1 MEINNMT
8 MTEVRARLAEIR
20 TLIEGNDNIDAD
32 ALTEEVRQLKERQR
46 ELENQAESRRRLMS
60 EVEGSD
66 TVIRNFGDPEQN
78 VDERTYDASSPE
90 YRTAWLKNLALD
102 AKGNRMFG
110 ELTEVEE
117 RAFNFVTTNTPQVVP
132 TEILDRIVELVD
144 NDSPIYDDA
153 RKENLT
159 AGFVIARHKSTDAGD
174 AKKTGEGVANDD
186 EQDTFDELKLP
197 GVEIKKHITMSRQM
211 QFQSISAFENWVV
224 SHLAAR
230 IRVAK
235 ENYILEQLATTTAGM
250 DAGNKVTGTALTD
263 DEIRKV
269 FALLRGTGARVLYA
283 NNNFIWNTLAGVKDE
298 DGNKLFQPSSMVDPI
313 IEGRVYGSAVKK
325 DENIPDDTF
334 YVGYPKSIIA
344 NEFIAFDITPQI
356 EAKTLNRIFVGYSLF
371 DAGLEDPKAF
381 AKWSKAG
388 E

>member
-1 MEINNMT
+1 MEIKNMT
-8 MTEVRARLAEIR
+8 MAEVRARMAEVR
-20 TLIEGNDNIDAD
+20 TLLDSNDNIDVD
-32 ALTEEVRQLKERQR
+32 ALTEEVRQLKERQK
-46 ELENQAESRRRLMS
+46 ELETQAETRRRLMS
-60 EVEGSD
+60 EVEGSE
-66 TVIRNFGDPEQN
+66 TVVRTFGDPEQQ
-78 VDERTYDASSPE
+78 VEEREFDASSPE

-102 AKGNRMFG
+102 DKGNRMFG
-110 ELTEVEE
+110 ELTEVEQ

-144 NDSPIYDDA
+144 NDSPILDDA
-153 RKENLT
+153 RTEHLA
-159 AGFVIARHKSTDAGD
+159 AGFTIARHKSIDAGD

-186 EQDTFDELKLP
+186 EKDTFDELKLV
-197 GVEIKKHITMSRQM
+197 GYEFKKHITMSRQM

-235 ENYILEQLATTTAGM
+235 ENYILEQLDTTTAGM
-250 DAGNKVTGTALTD
+250 DTANKVTGTALTD

-269 FALLRGTGARVLYA
+269 FALLRGSGERVLYA
-283 NNNFIWNTLAGVKDE
+283 NNNFIWGTLAGIKDE
-298 DGNKLFQPSSMVDPI
+298 EGNKLFQPSSMVDPI
-313 IEGRVYGSAVKK
+313 VEGRVYGSAVKK

-344 NEFIAFDITPQI
+344 NEFIPFDITPQI

>member
-1 MEINNMT
+1 
-8 MTEVRARLAEIR
+8 
-20 TLIEGNDNIDAD
+20 
-32 ALTEEVRQLKERQR
+32 
-46 ELENQAESRRRLMS
+46 MS

-78 VDERTYDASSPE
+78 VEERTYDASSPE

-102 AKGNRMFG
+102 AQGNRMFG
-110 ELTEVEE
+110 ELTEVEQ

-132 TEILDRIVELVD
+132 TEILNRIVELTD
-144 NDSPIYDDA
+144 NDSPILDDA
-153 RKENLT
+153 KTEHFT
-159 AGFVIARHKSTDAGD
+159 AGFTIPRHKSTDAGD
-174 AKKTGEGVANDD
+174 AKKTGEGLANDD
-186 EQDTFDELKLP
+186 EEDTFDELKLT
-197 GVEIKKHITMSRQM
+197 GEEIKKHIKMSRQM
-211 QFQSISAFENWVV
+211 QFMSIDAFENWVV
-224 SHLAAR
+224 GHLSAR

-269 FALLRGTGARVLYA
+269 FGLLRGKGERVLYA
-283 NNNFIWNTLAGVKDE
+283 NNDFIWNTLAGVKDN

-334 YVGYPKSIIA
+334 YVGYPKSIIT
-344 NEFIAFDITPQI
+344 NEFIPFDITPQI
-356 EAKTLNRIFVGYSLF
+356 EDKTLNRLFVGYSLF

-381 AKWSKAG
+381 VKWSKVG

>member
-1 MEINNMT
+1 MDIKNMT
-8 MTEVRARLAEIR
+8 MAEVRARMAEVR
-20 TLIEGNDNIDAD
+20 TLLDSNENIDVD

-60 EVEGSD
+60 EVEGSE
-66 TVIRNFGDPEQN
+66 TVVRNFGDPEQN
-78 VDERTYDASSPE
+78 IEERTFNASSPE

-102 AKGNRMFG
+102 DKGNRMFG
-110 ELTEVEE
+110 ELTEVEQ

-144 NDSPIYDDA
+144 NDSPILDDA
-153 RKENLT
+153 RVEHLA
-159 AGFVIARHKSTDAGD
+159 AGFTIARHKSIDAGD
-174 AKKTGEGVANDD
+174 AKKTSEGVANDD
-186 EQDTFDELKLP
+186 EKDTFDELKLV
-197 GVEIKKHITMSRQM
+197 GYEFKKHITMSRQM

-235 ENYILEQLATTTAGM
+235 ENYILEQLDTTTAGM

-269 FALLRGTGARVLYA
+269 FALLRGSGERVLYA
-283 NNNFIWNTLAGVKDE
+283 NNNFIWGTLAGIKDE
-298 DGNKLFQPSSMVDPI
+298 EGNKLFQPSSMVDPI
-313 IEGRVYGSAVKK
+313 VEGRVYGSAVKK

-344 NEFIAFDITPQI
+344 NEFIPFDITPQI